1 MTAGGRG
8 AARNEP
14 GIPTD
19 APGSVPGMADTNIEV
34 VRKAYDALAAGDFGA
49 LLALLSDDVKA
60 HVPGKSP
67 VAGDYDGKEAVGGYV
82 AKLAELSGGT
92 LRFQPHDVTASE
104 AHAVGLVKD
113 LAERGDKV
121 LDMNNVHVWHV
132 AAGRLSEIWIYPGD
146 VYAWDD
152 FWS

>member
-1 MTAGGRG
+1 M
-8 AARNEP
+8 
-14 GIPTD
+14 
-19 APGSVPGMADTNIEV
+19 
-34 VRKAYDALAAGDFGA
+34 
-49 LLALLSDDVKA
+49 ALLSDDVKA
-60 HVPGKSP
+60 HVPGRSP

-82 AKLAELSGGT
+82 ARLAELSGGT
-92 LRFQPHDVTASE
+92 LRFQPHDVTVSE

-132 AAGRLSEIWIYPGD
+132 AAGQLSEIWIYPGD